1 MPMGRSAHAVL
12 GVVAFLTVLLAGA
25 ISSVGMEGDLD
36 CADFGSRAEAQAHLR
51 ATPSDPDRL
60 DGNNDG
66 TACGDHDYASGT
78 PSPAGAVSELA
89 TPIAAPLELD
99 LKLKPVDLD
108 CAGFP
113 SQEAAQAALNA
124 DPGDPH
130 GLDRNANGLAC
141 EHHGY

>member
-12 GVVAFLTVLLAGA
+12 GVVALLTVLLAGA
-25 ISSVGMEGDLD
+25 VSSVGMERDLD

-66 TACGDHDYASGT
+66 TACGDHDYAVGT
-78 PSPAGAVSELA
+78 PSPVGAVSELA
-89 TPIAAPLELD
+89 TPIVAPLELD
-99 LKLKPVDLD
+99 LQPADLD

-113 SQEAAQAALNA
+113 SQEAAQAELDA

-141 EHHGY
+141 EHHDF